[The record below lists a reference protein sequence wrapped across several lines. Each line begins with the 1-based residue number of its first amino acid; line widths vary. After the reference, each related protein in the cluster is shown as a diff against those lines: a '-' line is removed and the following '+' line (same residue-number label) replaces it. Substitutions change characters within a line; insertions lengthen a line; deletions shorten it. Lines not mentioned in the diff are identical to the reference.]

1 MTNTLKHLAL
11 LARMESSGL
20 KLGLTGKFPE
30 DALDQTCER
39 VETFQLQNRLRTGND
54 NTQIQKELVRT
65 PEFAALY
72 HALCN
77 DGVDDRSITSMLQ
90 SAVACDEQLTQYPKE
105 QVLAAAGTDIP
116 LSLRFYYMKFYLPF
130 IKYEEE
136 GEAIID
142 NINAFPATEREE
154 LSALTDAQKNM
165 MRQPFLGPYLFNWN
179 NNTREAL
186 ELLEQ
191 NQPLQRVL
199 TLLYRQG
206 VALDLNAA
214 RLKDLCWV
222 ETADVMKFRRLLAAG
237 FADTFRTLHPEEIT
251 YSWWS
256 YRFHAREKNAGWRI
270 DYFIV
275 SRRLLPR
282 VTEAAIRTE
291 VYGSDH
297 CPVVLEIS

>member
-54 NTQIQKELVRT
+54 NTQIQKELVRM

-72 HALCN
+72 YALCN

-90 SAVACDEQLTQYPKE
+90 SAIACDEQLTQYPKE

-136 GEAIID
+136 GEAIMTTSM
-142 NINAFPATEREE
+142 PSR
-154 LSALTDAQKNM
+154 
-165 MRQPFLGPYLFNWN
+165 P
-179 NNTREAL
+179 
-186 ELLEQ
+186 Q
-191 NQPLQRVL
+191 NGRNYP
-199 TLLYRQG
+199 
-206 VALDLNAA
+206 
-214 RLKDLCWV
+214 
-222 ETADVMKFRRLLAAG
+222 
-237 FADTFRTLHPEEIT
+237 H
-251 YSWWS
+251 
-256 YRFHAREKNAGWRI
+256 
-270 DYFIV
+270 
-275 SRRLLPR
+275 
-282 VTEAAIRTE
+282 
-291 VYGSDH
+291 
-297 CPVVLEIS
+297 